1 MKLIRGLKHLTKT
14 LNGCVMTIGN
24 FDGVHLGH
32 QAVIQQVKRLADEKQ
47 VSSLVMIFEPQP
59 LEFFAKSKA
68 PKRLNRLHEKTLA
81 MQLLDIDYLFCV
93 SFNEAFS
100 QLSGQQFVL
109 DYLVTA
115 LNVKHLVVGDD
126 FCFGKNRSGTYDL
139 LLKMS
144 KQHGFTVQNTSTI
157 EKKNERISSTK
168 IRQMI
173 VAGQFQQAA
182 QLLGHPYMLS
192 GKICHG
198 KKLGRDIGFPTINIK
213 IGDIPVIVEGIFAV
227 RVKGLDNDGSESAI
241 NGVASIGTRPTV
253 NGEGVLLEVY
263 LFDFNR
269 DVYGKTASVEF
280 LKHIR
285 SEQEF
290 ISIDVLIENIQ
301 QDVKIAQDFF
311 HKNPSPSGR
320 KG

>member
-1 MKLIRGLKHLTKT
+1 MKLIRGLKHLTTT

-32 QAVIQQVKRLADEKQ
+32 QAVIRQVKQLADAKKIP
-47 VSSLVMIFEPQP
+47 SLVMIFEPQP
-59 LEFFAKSKA
+59 LEFFAKGKA
-68 PKRLNRLHEKTLA
+68 PKRLNRLGEKTLA
-81 MQLLDIDYLFCV
+81 LQSLEIDYLFCV
-93 SFNEAFS
+93 PFNDAFS
-100 QLSGQQFVL
+100 HLTGQQFVL
-109 DYLVTA
+109 DYLVEA

-126 FCFGKNRSGTYDL
+126 FCFGNNRSGNYDL

-157 EKKNERISSTK
+157 QQQNERISSTK
-168 IRQMI
+168 IRQLI
-173 VAGQFQQAA
+173 VANEFQEAA
-182 QLLGHPYMLS
+182 RLLGRPYALS

-213 IGDIPVIVEGIFAV
+213 IGDIPVVVEGIFAV

-253 NGEGVLLEVY
+253 NGDGVLLEVY

-285 SEQEF
+285 AEQDF
-290 ISIDVLIENIQ
+290 ISIEALIENIQ
-301 QDVKIAQDFF
+301 QDVKIAKEFF
-311 HKNPSPSGR
+311 NKSLLSS
-320 KG
+320 